1 MIEWSFEQGSVSTF
15 PVRLLVYIRFL
26 PARKEEKWFCSFVRV
41 NHNEPINSCTYRVI
55 NLFAEMV

>member
-26 PARKEEKWFCSFVRV
+26 VARKEGRWFYFCVSVMIIS
-41 NHNEPINSCTYRVI
+41 PSTDA
-55 NLFAEMV
+55 LKSL